1 MTQKKE
7 ERPEHKKKKMK
18 ELYKNNPTPSEKAM

>member
-1 MTQKKE
+1 MTQKK
-7 ERPEHKKKKMK
+7 ERPEHKKKKIK